1 MSRSLTQAKERG
13 LEHIPET
20 IMSLTYRGLKYNQH
34 KEVVEKDHVKLTY
47 RGKSYQNWLIGSL
60 KNPESQVFFMT
71 WISIDK
77 ENKTEIN

>member
-1 MSRSLTQAKERG
+1 MMSRSLTQAKERG

-47 RGKSYQNWLIGSL
+47 RGKSYQN
-60 KNPESQVFFMT
+60 
-71 WISIDK
+71 
-77 ENKTEIN
+77 